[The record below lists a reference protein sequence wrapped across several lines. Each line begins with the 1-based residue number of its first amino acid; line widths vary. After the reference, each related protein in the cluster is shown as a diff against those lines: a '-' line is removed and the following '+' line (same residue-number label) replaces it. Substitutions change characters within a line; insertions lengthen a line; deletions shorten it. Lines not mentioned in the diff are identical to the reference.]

1 MDVVES
7 IMDVIVGNII
17 TAPIGLLFAS
27 TPDYSWAGVAILS
40 LLALSDI
47 TIVLK
52 VKTCR
57 GISKNGGSPP
67 SHYYIIIL
75 LSYLSSSMSS
85 LPRDVIKSIGATY
98 WIPPSFHYPIKPCNS
113 FWNSD
118 LLLRRRCTPSICGR
132 SARICIP
139 SISVSGTRAS
149 IPGQRFSFQGCR
161 PPLRRPSL
169 RCCTFPGLCGRIL
182 CSASCQTCRCIRG

>member
-1 MDVVES
+1 MEVVES
-7 IMDVIVGNII
+7 IMDVVVGNII

-52 VKTCR
+52 AKTCR

-67 SHYYIIIL
+67 SHYHIIIL

-85 LPRDVIKSIGATY
+85 LPRDVIKFIRATH
-98 WIPPSFHYPIKPCNS
+98 WIPPSFHWPIKPWKS
-113 FWNSD
+113 LWNLD
-118 LLLRRRCTPSICGR
+118 LPLRRRCTPSICGR

-139 SISVSGTRAS
+139 SISASGTRAS
-149 IPGQRFSFQGCR
+149 IPGQRSSFRGCR
-161 PPLRRPSL
+161 PPLRRPPR
-169 RCCTFPGLCGRIL
+169 RCCTFPVLCGCIP
-182 CSASCQTCRCIRG
+182 CSASCQTCKCIRG